1 MISYADVLEFWR
13 AKNISSTTELDAA
26 INGKI
31 IALAYHSSKI
41 ENDSVTYADT
51 REIFEHDRV
60 IRYTGDL
67 RTLFEIR
74 NAKDAFN
81 ELLIAF
87 DRHSPLD
94 KHLLLTFHEQL
105 TKNTY
110 DAARWAVGE
119 RPGTFKRNDYVV
131 GRDEV
136 GALPEDVE
144 TELDELLTEINGFSG
159 DNILKAASYFHCKFE
174 NIHPFSDGNG
184 RVGRLALNYFFLTR
198 HHPPIIIHEEDRRE
212 YFQALEQWD
221 REQNI
226 SLMIAFLSTQAVK
239 TWSKNIDR

>member
-1 MISYADVLEFWR
+1 MISYFDVLEFWR

-119 RPGTFKRNDYVV
+119 
-131 GRDEV
+131 
-136 GALPEDVE
+136 
-144 TELDELLTEINGFSG
+144 
-159 DNILKAASYFHCKFE
+159 
-174 NIHPFSDGNG
+174 
-184 RVGRLALNYFFLTR
+184 
-198 HHPPIIIHEEDRRE
+198 
-212 YFQALEQWD
+212 QAQ
-221 REQNI
+221 
-226 SLMIAFLSTQAVK
+226 
-239 TWSKNIDR
+239 